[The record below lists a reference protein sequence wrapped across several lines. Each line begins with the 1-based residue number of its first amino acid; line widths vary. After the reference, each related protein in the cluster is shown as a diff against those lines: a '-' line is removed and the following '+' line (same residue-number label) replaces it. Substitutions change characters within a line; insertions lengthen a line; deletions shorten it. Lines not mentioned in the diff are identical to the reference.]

1 MATKKTST
9 DGRNAPAGAA
19 VETTITA
26 TEAKKDPSLKPWCL
40 YLKKRS
46 DSWQSRGGSLL
57 SRVSKVVFSV
67 VAFLNEIRMPIAR
80 SLISWKSVISLMK
93 PNAASRKLNRF
104 TRCYSTI
111 RILYLFAAVQVT
123 HATASEVNL
132 AFLGPR
138 GTYSE
143 VANEY
148 ASRVGLFETSPMTTI
163 TQIAQSVVD
172 GSAQYGL
179 LPFENSIAGFVG
191 ETHRLLTGPGD
202 LGWRVIADVTIPI
215 SNNLM
220 VRPGT
225 NPSALKKIV
234 SHPEALKESASW
246 LKANFPDVPQEGVS
260 STAAAAEAVLK
271 GDGTIGAIASPKAAD
286 VYHLQVLFANIQD
299 DQRNA
304 TTFLVTQAAS
314 RDFLDHHPT
323 RLIVRCDT
331 SQGGN
336 TLTDLVE
343 ALHRLS
349 FTLTEVDS
357 ASTGKI
363 GSYRFALILDSDSG
377 ENVEKIYSVLRP
389 VGASLIGAYRPPPKS
404 R

>member
-1 MATKKTST
+1 MLT
-9 DGRNAPAGAA
+9 
-19 VETTITA
+19 
-26 TEAKKDPSLKPWCL
+26 
-40 YLKKRS
+40 
-46 DSWQSRGGSLL
+46 
-57 SRVSKVVFSV
+57 RVPKVVPSV
-67 VAFLNEIRMPIAR
+67 AALLNKVRTPIAR
-80 SLISWKSVISLMK
+80 SLISLKSVMSLMRL
-93 PNAASRKLNRF
+93 NAASQKLNTFR
-104 TRCYSTI
+104 RLYSAI
-111 RILYLFAAVQVT
+111 GVLYLFAAVQVT
-123 HATASEVNL
+123 HATASEINL

-138 GTYSE
+138 GTYSDQA
-143 VANEY
+143 ANEY
-148 ASRVGLFETSPMTTI
+148 ASRVEISETSPMTTI

-172 GSAQYGL
+172 GRAQYGL
-179 LPFENSIAGFVG
+179 LPFENSIGGFVG

-202 LGWRVIADVTIPI
+202 SGWRVIADVTIPI

-220 VRPGT
+220 VRTGT
-225 NPSALKKIV
+225 DRSALKKIM

-246 LKANFPDVPQEGVS
+246 LKANFPDLPQEGVS
-260 STAAAAEAVLK
+260 STAAAAEAVSK

-286 VYHLQVLFANIQD
+286 VYHLQVLSANIQD

-314 RDFLDHHPT
+314 RDFLEHNPT
-323 RLIVRCDT
+323 RLIVRFDT

-357 ASTGKI
+357 ASVGKI
-363 GSYRFALILDSDSG
+363 GSYRFALILDSKSG
-377 ENVEKIYSVLRP
+377 ANLEKIYSVLRP
-389 VGASLIGAYRPPPKS
+389 AGASLIGAYRPSPTS